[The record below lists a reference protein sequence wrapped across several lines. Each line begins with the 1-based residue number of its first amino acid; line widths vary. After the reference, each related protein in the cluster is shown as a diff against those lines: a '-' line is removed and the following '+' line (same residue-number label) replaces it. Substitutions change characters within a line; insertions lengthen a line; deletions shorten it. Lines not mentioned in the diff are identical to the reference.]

1 MRRVSQLC
9 SSMWAA
15 ASKLRSEQGQSLVEF
30 ALTSS
35 ILLTFIFGLIE
46 TTLAFYSFNMISEA
60 AREGTRYAMVR
71 GATCTTSANGS
82 CTVTASQVNS
92 YVTGLGW
99 PNLGGGTLTPTTTF
113 PDGNQNPASRVQV
126 TIQYVFPFR
135 VPYVPTR
142 SMSMSAT
149 SVAYIIQ

>member
-1 MRRVSQLC
+1 MPRVDRWCGGMR
-9 SSMWAA
+9 AA
-15 ASKLRSEQGQSLVEF
+15 AAKLRGEQGQSLVEF

-60 AREGTRYAMVR
+60 AREATRYAMVR
-71 GATCTTSANGS
+71 GSSCTTSANAS

-99 PNLGGGTLTPTTTF
+99 PNLGGGTLTPATTF

-126 TIQYVFPFR
+126 TVSYVFPFH
-135 VPYVPTR
+135 VPFVPTR